1 MILSIKPRNI
11 SRTEIGYSLLTLY
24 CLGVLAFF
32 AIGTGAI
39 WLRGWGPAKFRM
51 FSIPAGSM
59 APSLQVGD
67 YILAALY
74 TWQEPK
80 LERGDIVF
88 FYKDRSQSIVYVK
101 RIVGLPGDH
110 VQMAEGRLHI
120 NGQPLTRERLE
131 DYPTIDSL
139 GRNVSVPRYRE
150 TFPNGTS
157 QVIIEADDDD
167 GYFDDTDEYD
177 VPEGHV
183 FVMGDNRDN
192 SSDSRDEE
200 NLGPVPIS
208 NILGHPIVVYWSRDP
223 RRIGSI
229 PR

>member
-1 MILSIKPRNI
+1 MTS
-11 SRTEIGYSLLTLY
+11 S
-24 CLGVLAFF
+24 
-32 AIGTGAI
+32 
-39 WLRGWGPAKFRM
+39 
-51 FSIPAGSM
+51 
-59 APSLQVGD
+59 
-67 YILAALY
+67 
-74 TWQEPK
+74 
-80 LERGDIVF
+80 F
-88 FYKDRSQSIVYVK
+88 FYKDHGQSIVYVK

-131 DYPTIDSL
+131 DYPTTDPL
-139 GRNVSVPRYRE
+139 GRTVSVSRYRE
-150 TFPNGTS
+150 TFPNGAS
-157 QVIIEADDDD
+157 QVIIEADGDD